1 MRELVDKLNRQDF
14 INFVKNLII
23 NSDNYKRNSESDSY
37 VIALDSAWG
46 TGKSF
51 FIELLKQDIENT
63 DDNIRIVKYNAW
75 ENDYCENAFNPLF
88 YDILSNETFES
99 EVDSNNIKELGKAI
113 MSIIKAFGKDITK
126 AAGIENTA
134 EAVCETGEKIKDFM
148 LRTLPEIKE
157 LKEQREAFEKF
168 KKLLKETTNWFNDR
182 NHKLVIIIDELDR
195 CKPTFAIQTL
205 EIVKHIFDIENLTFI
220 FAIDIQQLSHSV
232 ECVYGRGID
241 ATGYLCRFFD
251 YIAKMPA
258 SDIVPYV
265 QNTIKE
271 IENIPDFK
279 TFSYK
284 NKNDI
289 CEFWENVSDFIF
301 DLYEAF
307 NLSLRDLDTIIQSY
321 KIMLDNFLAEYEMI
335 GAHIIYL
342 FYLTLKYKEPVFFN
356 ELFITLPSNIFTDQS
371 THTKIRLLVQFNIW
385 LNLDNLCDDKPLKE
399 REMMCRYDDKCESNY
414 QSEVIIKNVVN
425 NRLQVSCKC
434 FVDGHNFWEHRQI
447 EMLKDECVGKILFY
461 PDLQNW
467 EHIKNYT
474 YREYLHKQL
483 EMYNFVQEKE
493 ENE

>member
-1 MRELVDKLNRQDF
+1 MREWVDKLNRQDF

-23 NSDNYKRNSESDSY
+23 NSDNYKRNSDSDSY

-51 FIELLKQDIENT
+51 FIELLKQDIEES

-88 YDILSNETFES
+88 YDILNNETFES

-113 MSIIKAFGKDITK
+113 MSIIKAFRKDITK

-134 EAVCETGEKIKDFM
+134 EAVYESREKMRNFM

-168 KKLLKETTNWFNDR
+168 KRLLKETTNWFNDR
-182 NHKLVIIIDELDR
+182 NHKLVIIVDELDR

-271 IENIPDFK
+271 IKTIPDFQ
-279 TFSYK
+279 TYSYK
-284 NKNDI
+284 DKKKY
-289 CEFWENVSDFIF
+289 CEFREVVADFIM
-301 DLYEAF
+301 DLYNAF
-307 NLSLRDLDTIIQSY
+307 DLSLRELDTIIQSY
-321 KIMLDNFLAEYEMI
+321 KMMLDNFLSQYEMV

-342 FYLTLKYKEPVFFN
+342 FYLTMKYKKPTLFN
-356 ELFITLPSNIFTDQS
+356 ELIVNIPSAVSIQISQHPKIKQLADNNFWLGLEKLRES
-371 THTKIRLLVQFNIW
+371 T
-385 LNLDNLCDDKPLKE
+385 PLKE
-399 REMMCRYDDKCESNY
+399 REMICGYDNKCESNY
-414 QSEVIIKNVVN
+414 KKGVIIKKVVN
-425 NRLQVSCKC
+425 DRLEVKYKC
-434 FVDGHNFWEHRQI
+434 SDNGYKYWESMQI
-447 EMLKDECVGKILFY
+447 AMLKDECVGEILFY
-461 PDLQNW
+461 PDMQNW
-467 EHIKNYT
+467 ENIKNYT

-483 EMYNFVQEKE
+483 EMYNFVQNEKVSE
-493 ENE
+493 